1 MSLIILERYNS
12 IRGIAPCTYLVEV
25 KKMKYSITDDFI
37 RTVQW
42 LLEGFEKSKLSEDRL
57 KELMNEYLE
66 EYMDNYKRE

>member
-1 MSLIILERYNS
+1 
-12 IRGIAPCTYLVEV
+12 
-25 KKMKYSITDDFI
+25 MKYSITDDFI